1 MKALTIGKKFT
12 LINVIVTILV
22 LVIGYFILN
31 KYKNDLT
38 NEVYNDTKTE
48 LNELSKIKIDGKFEV
63 GISNA
68 ISISND
74 SSIKEAL
81 ASNDRQ
87 IAIKALATLS
97 DNMKKSTPFQN
108 IQIHLHTKDNH
119 SFLRSWK
126 TDKFGD
132 DLSSFRA
139 SVVKVNSE
147 EKAINTF
154 EVGEAGLSIRS
165 VVPIFDQN
173 QKHIGSMEFMQGI
186 NSVATSFDEH
196 GDAFLLL
203 MDSKLA
209 IAEVKAEDKLN
220 DYLISQKF
228 INKEFLED
236 SKKIDFNKLF
246 ANKYLMSD
254 KYFYTYIDIVD
265 FSGKKLGVA
274 LTAKSKQTVQN
285 AIDHASYIIWVALI
299 ILVIALLL
307 TMVISLVNMK
317 SYILAPILNLKNSI
331 DAVSSNNL
339 SQSSRIEVKS
349 NDEIGEVVNS
359 FNNYLDSIEKGL
371 IQDHI
376 VIEESRKIIEK
387 VNAGL
392 LNDRIKGKAHSSG
405 VDSLVSEINNM
416 IGRMQKNLTILS
428 EALVALSTA
437 KYDYAIPHI
446 DNLTGI
452 IASLLS
458 GAKVTQSSINEVMC
472 LIEKSNTE
480 LSSSA
485 NDLENASK
493 KLSNSSNI
501 QAASLEETAAA
512 IEEISATLTRSGENT
527 SKMALYAQNV
537 TKSSDVGKELA
548 YKTATSMD
556 EINTQVNAINDA
568 ISIIDQ
574 IAFQTNILS
583 LNAAVEAATAGEA
596 GKGFAVVAAEVRNL
610 ASRSA
615 EAANEIKTIVLNATT
630 KAKEGKDITSKMIEG
645 YNDLNENIVVTT
657 KLIADVASASKEQQ
671 LAMSQINDTV
681 NSLDQATQQNAA
693 LASTISDMAAKTST
707 LVTHLQSTINQ
718 TSFDRN
724 AHKRVCDT
732 NMIIDINRL
741 KSDHINFKNTN
752 FALCKEGFKFTVK
765 NAHECNLGK
774 WLDSNE
780 DKHFAKSKEWIDL
793 KNAHKK
799 VHELVQTTVDLY
811 CDKSENDK
819 IFATTKEVEENIEIV
834 FDLLN
839 QIREINC
846 DRN

>member
-31 KYKNDLT
+31 KYKNDLR
-38 NEVYNDTKTE
+38 NEVYNDVKIE
-48 LNELSKIKIDGKFEV
+48 LNELSKIKIEAKFEV

-74 SSIKEAL
+74 SSIKKAL
-81 ASNDRQ
+81 ASNDRES
-87 IAIKALATLS
+87 AIKALATLS

-108 IQIHLHTKDNH
+108 IQIHIHTKDNH

-126 TDKFGD
+126 ADKFGD

-147 EKAINTF
+147 KKAVNTF

-165 VVPIFDQN
+165 VVPVFDEN
-173 QKHIGSMEFMQGI
+173 QKHLGSMEFMQGI
-186 NSVATSFDEH
+186 NSVATSFNEQ

-246 ANKYLMSD
+246 ENKYLMSD

-265 FSGKKLGVA
+265 FSGKKLGIA
-274 LTAKSKQTVQN
+274 LTAKPKQTVQN

-299 ILVIALLL
+299 ILVIALLI
-307 TMVISLVNMK
+307 TMAISLVNMK

-331 DAVSSNNL
+331 DAVSSNKL
-339 SQSSRIEVKS
+339 SQSTRIEIKS
-349 NDEIGEVVNS
+349 NDEIGDVVHS

-392 LNDRIKGKAHSSG
+392 LNDKITG
-405 VDSLVSEINNM
+405 VANSEGVNSLVKEINGM
-416 IGRMQKNLTILS
+416 IERMQKNLTILS
-428 EALVALSTA
+428 ESLVALSTA

-458 GAKVTQSSINEVMC
+458 GTKVTQSSINEVMC

-485 NDLENASK
+485 NELENASK

-537 TKSSDVGKELA
+537 TKSSNVGKELA

-615 EAANEIKTIVLNATT
+615 EAAKEIKSIVENATT
-630 KAKEGKDITSKMIEG
+630 KANQGKQIAGNMIEG
-645 YNDLNENIVVTT
+645 YKQLNQNITHT
-657 KLIADVASASKEQQ
+657 INLIQDIQNASKEQ
-671 LAMSQINDTV
+671 LLGIEQINDAV
-681 NSLDQATQQNAA
+681 NQLDQQTQQNAMV
-693 LASTISDMAAKTST
+693 ASQTHDVAVLTDQIAKLVVANADEKEFKGKNDVKAKSVKAAAKAIHAAESHNKI
-707 LVTHLQSTINQ
+707 VS
-718 TSFDRN
+718 
-724 AHKRVCDT
+724 
-732 NMIIDINRL
+732 
-741 KSDHINFKNTN
+741 NTN
-752 FALCKEGFKFTVK
+752 KSAPKPVAVK
-765 NAHECNLGK
+765 HEASHVTPTK
-774 WLDSNE
+774 AVEKD
-780 DKHFAKSKEWIDL
+780 DAEW
-793 KNAHKK
+793 
-799 VHELVQTTVDLY
+799 E
-811 CDKSENDK
+811 S
-819 IFATTKEVEENIEIV
+819 F
-834 FDLLN
+834 
-839 QIREINC
+839 
-846 DRN
+846 